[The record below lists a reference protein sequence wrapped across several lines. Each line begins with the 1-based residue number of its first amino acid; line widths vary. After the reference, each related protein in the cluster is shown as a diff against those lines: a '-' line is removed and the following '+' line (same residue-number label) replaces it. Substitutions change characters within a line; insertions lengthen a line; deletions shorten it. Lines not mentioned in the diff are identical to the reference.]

1 MSLCCTAGGSVTC
14 TNSTLSSA
22 SSGPTPAS
30 SDGIS
35 CASAIQPLTAASPQQ
50 EAAKLATNAVLH
62 HKGAYMQELQEAAS
76 GLTPRHAAPET
87 TFSSA
92 SQLPSPSAQTSA
104 AAAPSDAEDLGS
116 SPPHAF
122 ATFQWQGLHIE
133 LAAKAG
139 KLVFL
144 KVWLQEAS
152 VQRPVPSPVQQTSQH
167 GDHAASDATLQDVFR
182 LQAAHGIEHS
192 ALQGRQGQPLACHMV
207 WKPQHNAS
215 REHQV
220 SVHVGSITAV
230 HVPGLITSIITFAG
244 LVTHKP
250 QSASEAAAA
259 TAGAAAA
266 AAALKPSGP
275 KNTAGEGSLAKL
287 LSSQAAADTKQP
299 ESSSGLS
306 LSLSVLGIGLGA
318 LSSAE
323 PSSHAV
329 WLTCLKLSAHLGQIR
344 ARGRPGSLVAGL
356 LSMQKGP
363 LPQHGLRVSA
373 AGVQLGLIPL
383 WSGIT
388 DVSKLWPAGVQ
399 EVTEPIEMQALL
411 QGFEG
416 LQAPA
421 KQGQDAQA
429 NQPSRALTQSA
440 APQLAWPAAPT
451 WQIGQPT
458 KPEQPEMPSEQLTHM
473 PNSERA
479 SMRLVTAATSAV
491 SLKLTGIQ
499 LAMLASVAE
508 AITAETSRRFRQPLP
523 QQAISPSNCTDVG
536 KQAWLGLISVQ
547 TAPLYGLLTLDQP
560 LQQVLA
566 VVPSGLRST
575 LAHDAEHQV
584 SDTTVSRE
592 RATPALAVLTDK
604 LSMTLAVGPAA
615 ASMPAVCVTLVK
627 PHAWASPAVKACI
640 PACEVHMAS
649 VAMQSSQ
656 QTAQRFQHA
665 ASPDS
670 SPEASNASH
679 GFVSSELACQQL
691 QPVSIEMLGGPLAMI
706 STLEIAVT
714 SNESKGQSQS
724 GLTVLVGVQSA
735 GLELDPVHIRKLV
748 QFVQWTMLGPTIPVL
763 PSYPPPVQA
772 SSGRVKVQLQAQMV
786 FGQLQVGSAADQGP
800 EGPPPDL
807 AFWMTSFSFS
817 YSKSTAQV

>member
-1 MSLCCTAGGSVTC
+1 MTC

-30 SDGIS
+30 NDGVTS
-35 CASAIQPLTAASPQQ
+35 ASAVQTLSAASPQQ
-50 EAAKLATNAVLH
+50 AAAKFATNAVLH
-62 HKGAYMQELQEAAS
+62 PKGAYLQELQEAAS

-87 TFSSA
+87 TCSSA
-92 SQLPSPSAQTSA
+92 SVSQLPNPFAQTSA

-122 ATFQWQGLHIE
+122 ATFQWQGLHTV

-139 KLVFL
+139 KLDFL

-152 VQRPVPSPVQQTSQH
+152 VQRPVPSPALQTSQH
-167 GDHAASDATLQDVFR
+167 GDQAASDATLQDVFR

-192 ALQGRQGQPLACHMV
+192 ALQGRQGQPLACHMM
-207 WKPQHNAS
+207 WKPQHGTS
-215 REHQV
+215 PEHQV

-230 HVPGLITSIITFAG
+230 HVPGLITSIVTFAG
-244 LVTHKP
+244 LSTHKP
-250 QSASEAAAA
+250 QTASEAAAA
-259 TAGAAAA
+259 AAAA
-266 AAALKPSGP
+266 AAALKPSAP
-275 KNTAGEGSLAKL
+275 KATAGEGSSAKL
-287 LSSQAAADTKQP
+287 LGDQTAADTTRA

-306 LSLSVLGIGLGA
+306 LSLSVLGIGIGA

-329 WLTCLKLSAHLGQIR
+329 WLICSKLSAHLGQIR

-363 LPQHGLRVSA
+363 PPQHGLRVSA
-373 AGVQLGLIPL
+373 AGVQLGMIPL

-399 EVTEPIEMQALL
+399 EVTEPVEMQALL
-411 QGFEG
+411 QGFEV
-416 LQAPA
+416 LQTPA

-429 NQPSRALTQSA
+429 NQPSRASTQSA
-440 APQLAWPAAPT
+440 APQLSWPAAPT

-458 KPEQPEMPSEQLTHM
+458 KPEQPELSSEQLTYM
-473 PNSERA
+473 PNSEKG
-479 SMRLVTAATSAV
+479 SMRLVTAASSAV

-508 AITAETSRRFRQPLP
+508 AITAEISRRFRQPLP
-523 QQAISPSNCTDVG
+523 QQAISRSNCTDAG
-536 KQAWLGLISVQ
+536 KQAWLGLLSIQ
-547 TAPLYGLLTLDQP
+547 TAPIYGMLTLDRP
-560 LQQVLA
+560 LQHVLA
-566 VVPSGLRST
+566 VVPSGVRST
-575 LAHDAEHQV
+575 LAHDTEHQV
-584 SDTTVSRE
+584 SDTAVSRE
-592 RATPALAVLTDK
+592 RSTPAVAVLTDK

-627 PHAWASPAVKACI
+627 PHAWASPAVKACV

-656 QTAQRFQHA
+656 QTTQRSQDA

-670 SPEASNASH
+670 SPEASNASRA
-679 GFVSSELACQQL
+679 FVSSELASQQL
-691 QPVSIEMLGGPLAMI
+691 QSVSIEVLGGPLAMI

-714 SNESKGQSQS
+714 SSQSKGQSQS
-724 GLTVLVGVQSA
+724 GSTVLVGVQSV
-735 GLELDPVHIRKLV
+735 GLELEPVHITKLV
-748 QFVQWTMLGPTIPVL
+748 QFVQCTMLGPTIPVL
-763 PSYPPPVQA
+763 PTYPPPVQA

-786 FGQLQVGSAADQGP
+786 FGQLQVGSAVDQGP
-800 EGPPPDL
+800 EGAPPPDL
-807 AFWMTSFSFS
+807 AFWMTSPSFS
-817 YSKSTAQV
+817 CSKATAQVCC